1 MQEGYQINIDEK
13 LKEAWSDERRFIHT
27 RGIIRS
33 LIWIVSL
40 IITDLIV
47 DLLIWKGIGDNQFGE
62 VLMVINIGIISFVIY
77 REWLRHLKPYDAV
90 RTALQVEAKNPKL
103 SSILITY
110 TELSAADSTSNTSEE
125 IVQAIK
131 EKANERTES
140 INFQEI
146 VSWGQIKKIFA
157 ISAAIIIVFVGIS
170 FNWTEQVGTLFK
182 RLTLQGSNYPTQ
194 TVIGKVHVEGQEMK
208 AGKPYKVKFGESLN
222 IKVFT
227 QEVTVPLGK
236 LYVRTKGSEKWPSI
250 PQNMDPL
257 ANDKLVYERILKDI
271 TEDTEFYVRVNDD
284 TTDKNQSYEI
294 QVIKSPTIESYEIE
308 QIYPNYINKD
318 PETMDDLTFDTPQ
331 DTTLKWKITT
341 QTKVKAMQ
349 VRIGEDETI
358 NAEISENGKI
368 ITFSR
373 KADKAFNYVFQWTE
387 GQSGKNFEYG
397 DVQNNIR
404 LIDDTLPEVQLITPS
419 SDGLATDKKIVNL
432 NYKGTDDYG
441 LGKAHLIY
449 TVKRGD
455 RESEGESENTKKEIH
470 DFEGKSA
477 GTNTYEWKISDHIKE
492 LKPGDQIS
500 YQIEVEDLFPGE
512 KKQVRQSVTRKI
524 SIVTPERYLQW
535 YRAELASQ
543 QDEIKR
549 ARDSEETASTQ
560 VKQLIEQE
568 SEEK

>member
-1 MQEGYQINIDEK
+1 MQEGYQLNIDDK
-13 LKEAWSDERRFIHT
+13 LKEAWSNERRFIHI
-27 RGIIRS
+27 RGIVRS

-47 DLLIWKGIGDNQFGE
+47 DLLIWKGIGDNRYGLG
-62 VLMVINIGIISFVIY
+62 LMVINIGIIAFVIY
-77 REWLRHLKPYDAV
+77 REWFRYLKPYNAV
-90 RTALQVEAKNPKL
+90 RTALQVESKNPKL

-131 EKANERTES
+131 EKANVKTES

-146 VSWGQIKKIFA
+146 VSWDQIYRVFA
-157 ISAAIIIVFVGIS
+157 ISALIIIVFAGIS
-170 FNWTEQVGTLFK
+170 VRWDEQVGTLLK
-182 RLTLQGSNYPTQ
+182 RLRGVNVNYPTQ
-194 TVIGKVHVEGQEMK
+194 TIIEKVHVEGQEMK
-208 AGKPYKVKFGESLN
+208 AGKSFKVKFGESLN
-222 IKVFT
+222 VKVFT
-227 QEVTVPLGK
+227 DLKKVPQGK

-250 PQNMDPL
+250 PQDMDPL
-257 ANDKLVYERILKDI
+257 ANDELIYERVLKDI
-271 TEDTEFYVRVNDD
+271 TEDSEFYVRVNDD
-284 TTDKNQSYEI
+284 KGQVYDI
-294 QVIKSPTIESYEIE
+294 QVIKSPNIKSYQIE
-308 QIYPNYINKD
+308 QIFPDYITKD
-318 PETMDDLTFDTPQ
+318 PETVSELTLDTPQ

-349 VRIGEDETI
+349 VRVGEDETI
-358 NAEISENGKI
+358 DAEVSQGGNL
-368 ITFSR
+368 ITFTR
-373 KADKAFNYVFQWTE
+373 KADKAFNYAFQWIE
-387 GQSGKNFEYG
+387 GESGKDFEYG

-404 LIDDTLPEVQLITPS
+404 VIDDTLPEVQLIAPS

-449 TVKRGD
+449 TIKRGD
-455 RESEGESENTKKEIH
+455 RESDGESENTKKEIH
-470 DFEGKSA
+470 DFEGKSSGA
-477 GTNTYEWKISDHIKE
+477 NIYEWKISDHIKE
-492 LKPGDQIS
+492 LKPGDQIL
-500 YQIEVEDLFPGE
+500 YQIEIEDLFPGE
-512 KKQVRQSVTRKI
+512 KKHVRQSVARKI

-543 QDEIKR
+543 NDEIKR

>member
-13 LKEAWSDERRFIHT
+13 LKEAWSDERRFIHF

-47 DLLIWKGIGDNQFGE
+47 DLLIWKGIGDNQFGAG
-62 VLMVINIGIISFVIY
+62 LMVINIGIISFVIY
-77 REWLRHLKPYDAV
+77 QEWLRHLKPYDAV

-146 VSWGQIKKIFA
+146 VSWDQIKKIFA

-284 TTDKNQSYEI
+284 TTDKNQSY
-294 QVIKSPTIESYEIE
+294 
-308 QIYPNYINKD
+308 
-318 PETMDDLTFDTPQ
+318 
-331 DTTLKWKITT
+331 
-341 QTKVKAMQ
+341 
-349 VRIGEDETI
+349 
-358 NAEISENGKI
+358 
-368 ITFSR
+368 
-373 KADKAFNYVFQWTE
+373 
-387 GQSGKNFEYG
+387 
-397 DVQNNIR
+397 
-404 LIDDTLPEVQLITPS
+404 
-419 SDGLATDKKIVNL
+419 
-432 NYKGTDDYG
+432 
-441 LGKAHLIY
+441 
-449 TVKRGD
+449 
-455 RESEGESENTKKEIH
+455 
-470 DFEGKSA
+470 
-477 GTNTYEWKISDHIKE
+477 
-492 LKPGDQIS
+492 
-500 YQIEVEDLFPGE
+500 
-512 KKQVRQSVTRKI
+512 
-524 SIVTPERYLQW
+524 
-535 YRAELASQ
+535 
-543 QDEIKR
+543 
-549 ARDSEETASTQ
+549 
-560 VKQLIEQE
+560 
-568 SEEK
+568 

>member
-13 LKEAWSDERRFIHT
+13 LKEAWSDERRFIHY

-47 DLLIWKGIGDNQFGE
+47 DLLIWKGIGDNQFG
-62 VLMVINIGIISFVIY
+62 VGLMVINIGIISFVIY

-146 VSWGQIKKIFA
+146 VSWDQIKKIFA
-157 ISAAIIIVFVGIS
+157 ISAAIILVFGLIS
-170 FNWTEQVGTLFK
+170 INWKEQVGTLLQ
-182 RLTLQGSNYPTQ
+182 RLTGQNVNYPTQ
-194 TVIGKVHVEGQEMK
+194 TVIGKVHIEGQEMK

-294 QVIKSPTIESYEIE
+294 KVIKSPVIIKYEIE

-318 PETMDDLTFDTPQ
+318 PETVPDLTFDTPQ

>member
-13 LKEAWSDERRFIHT
+13 LKEAWTDERRFIHY

-47 DLLIWKGIGDNQFGE
+47 DLLIWKGIGDNQFGAG
-62 VLMVINIGIISFVIY
+62 LMVINIGIISFVIY

-146 VSWGQIKKIFA
+146 VSWDQIKKIVA
-157 ISAAIIIVFVGIS
+157 ISAAIIIVFAGIS
-170 FNWTEQVGTLFK
+170 INWTEQVGTLFK

-194 TVIGKVHVEGQEMK
+194 TVIEKVHVEGQEMK
-208 AGKPYKVKFGESLN
+208 AGKPFTVKFGESLN

-227 QEVTVPLGK
+227 DLKAVPLGK
-236 LYVRTKGSEKWPSI
+236 LYVRTKGSEKWPST

-257 ANDKLVYERILKDI
+257 ANDQLIYERTLKDI
-271 TEDTEFYVRVNDD
+271 TEDTEFYVRVNDYKD
-284 TTDKNQSYEI
+284 EVYDI
-294 QVIKSPTIESYEIE
+294 QVIKSPTIKSYEIE
-308 QIYPNYINKD
+308 QVFPDYITKD
-318 PETMDDLTFDTPQ
+318 PVTEPDLTLDTPQ

-358 NAEISENGKI
+358 DAEISENGKL

-387 GQSGKNFEYG
+387 GESGKNFEYG

-404 LIDDTLPEVQLITPS
+404 VIDDTLPEVQLITPS
-419 SDGLATDKKIVNL
+419 SDGFATDKKIVNL

-455 RESEGESENTKKEIH
+455 SESDGETESSRLEVH

-500 YQIEVEDLFPGE
+500 YQIEVADLFPGE
-512 KKQVRQSVTRKI
+512 KKHIRQSVTRKI

>member
-1 MQEGYQINIDEK
+1 MQEGYQLNIDEK
-13 LKEAWSDERRFIHT
+13 LKEAWSNERRFIHT

-47 DLLIWKGIGDNQFGE
+47 DLLIWKGIGDNRYGTG
-62 VLMVINIGIISFVIY
+62 LMVINIGIISFVIY
-77 REWLRHLKPYDAV
+77 REWYRHLKPYNAV
-90 RTALQVEAKNPKL
+90 RTALQVESKNPKL

-110 TELSAADSTSNTSEE
+110 TELSATDSTSNTSEE
-125 IVQAIK
+125 IVQAIR

-146 VSWGQIKKIFA
+146 VSWEQIKKIFA
-157 ISAAIIIVFVGIS
+157 ISATIIIVFALIS
-170 FNWTEQVGTLFK
+170 FNWKEQVGTLLQ
-182 RLTLQGSNYPTQ
+182 RLTGKNVNYPTQ
-194 TVIGKVHVEGQEMK
+194 TVIEKVDVAGQVMK
-208 AGKPYKVKFGESLN
+208 AGKPYKVKFGDSLN

-227 QEVTVPLGK
+227 QEKQVPKGE
-236 LYVRTKGSEKWPSI
+236 LYVRTKGSKKWPST
-250 PQNMDPL
+250 PQDMDPV
-257 ANDKLVYERILKDI
+257 ANNKQDYERILKDI

-284 TTDKNQSYEI
+284 KDQAYEI
-294 QVIKSPTIESYEIE
+294 QVIKSPKIKSYEVE
-308 QIYPNYINKD
+308 QVFPDYITKD
-318 PETMDDLTFDTPQ
+318 PETVSELTIDTPQ

-341 QTKVKAMQ
+341 QTKVKSMQ
-349 VRIGEDETI
+349 VRIGEDEKI
-358 NAEISENGKI
+358 DAEVSEDGKI
-368 ITFSR
+368 ITFTK
-373 KADKAFNYVFQWTE
+373 KADKAFNYAFQWTE
-387 GQSGKNFEYG
+387 GESGKNFEYR

-404 LIDDTLPEVQLITPS
+404 VIDDTLPEVQLIAPS
-419 SDGLATDKKIVNL
+419 SDSLATDKKIVNL

-449 TVKRGD
+449 TIKRG
-455 RESEGESENTKKEIH
+455 ESQSDGESGNDKKEIH
-470 DFEGKSA
+470 DFEGKSS
-477 GTNTYEWKISDHIKE
+477 GSSTYKWKISDHIKD

-500 YQIEVEDLFPGE
+500 YQIEVKDLFPGE
-512 KKQVRQSVTRKI
+512 KKHIRQSVTRKI

-560 VKQLIEQE
+560 VKQLIDQE

>member
-13 LKEAWSDERRFIHT
+13 LKEAWSDERRFIHF

-47 DLLIWKGIGDNQFGE
+47 DLLIWKGIGDNQFGAG
-62 VLMVINIGIISFVIY
+62 LMVINIGIISFVIY
-77 REWLRHLKPYDAV
+77 QEWLRHLKPYDAV

-146 VSWGQIKKIFA
+146 VSWDQIKKIFA

-194 TVIGKVHVEGQEMK
+194 TVIGKVHIEGQEMK

-318 PETMDDLTFDTPQ
+318 PETVDDLTFDTPQ

>member
-13 LKEAWSDERRFIHT
+13 LKEAWSDERRFIHF

-47 DLLIWKGIGDNQFGE
+47 DLLIWKGIGDNQFGAG
-62 VLMVINIGIISFVIY
+62 LMVINIGIISFVIY
-77 REWLRHLKPYDAV
+77 QEWLRHLKPYDAV

-146 VSWGQIKKIFA
+146 VSWDQIKKIFA

-208 AGKPYKVKFGESLN
+208 AGKPFKVKFGESLN

-318 PETMDDLTFDTPQ
+318 PETVDDLTFDTPQ

>member
-13 LKEAWSDERRFIHT
+13 LKEAWSDERRFIHF

-47 DLLIWKGIGDNQFGE
+47 DLLIWKGIGDNQFGAG
-62 VLMVINIGIISFVIY
+62 LMVINIGIISFVIY
-77 REWLRHLKPYDAV
+77 QEWLRHLKPYDAV

-146 VSWGQIKKIFA
+146 VSWDQIKKIFA
-157 ISAAIIIVFVGIS
+157 ISAAIIIVFAGIS

-294 QVIKSPTIESYEIE
+294 KVIKSPVIIKYEIE

-318 PETMDDLTFDTPQ
+318 PETVPDLTFDTPQ

-535 YRAELASQ
+535 YRAQLASQ

>member
-13 LKEAWSDERRFIHT
+13 LKEAWSDERRFIHF

-47 DLLIWKGIGDNQFGE
+47 DLLIWKGIGDNQFGAG
-62 VLMVINIGIISFVIY
+62 LMVINIGIISFVIY
-77 REWLRHLKPYDAV
+77 QEWLRHLKPYDAV

-146 VSWGQIKKIFA
+146 VSWDQIKKIFA

-194 TVIGKVHVEGQEMK
+194 TVIGKVHIEGQEMK

-512 KKQVRQSVTRKI
+512 KKHVRQSVTRKI

>member
-13 LKEAWSDERRFIHT
+13 LKEAWTDERRFIHY

-47 DLLIWKGIGDNQFGE
+47 DLLIWKGIGDNQFGAG
-62 VLMVINIGIISFVIY
+62 LMVINIGIISFVIY

-146 VSWGQIKKIFA
+146 VSWDQIKKIVA
-157 ISAAIIIVFVGIS
+157 ISAAIIIVFAGIS
-170 FNWTEQVGTLFK
+170 INWTEQVGTLFK

-194 TVIGKVHVEGQEMK
+194 TVIEKVHVEGQEMK
-208 AGKPYKVKFGESLN
+208 AGKPFTVKFGESLN

-227 QEVTVPLGK
+227 DLKAVPLGK
-236 LYVRTKGSEKWPSI
+236 LYVRTKGSEKWPST

-257 ANDKLVYERILKDI
+257 ANDQLIYERTLKDI
-271 TEDTEFYVRVNDD
+271 TEDTEFYVRVNDYKD
-284 TTDKNQSYEI
+284 EVYDI
-294 QVIKSPTIESYEIE
+294 QVIKSPTIKSYEIE
-308 QIYPNYINKD
+308 QVFPDYITKD
-318 PETMDDLTFDTPQ
+318 PVTEPDLTLDTPQ

-358 NAEISENGKI
+358 DAEISENGKI

-387 GQSGKNFEYG
+387 GESGKNFEYG

-404 LIDDTLPEVQLITPS
+404 VIDDTLPEVQLITPS

-455 RESEGESENTKKEIH
+455 SESDGETESSRLEVH

-500 YQIEVEDLFPGE
+500 YQIEVADLFPGE
-512 KKQVRQSVTRKI
+512 KKHLRQSVTRKI

>member
-1 MQEGYQINIDEK
+1 M
-13 LKEAWSDERRFIHT
+13 
-27 RGIIRS
+27 
-33 LIWIVSL
+33 
-40 IITDLIV
+40 
-47 DLLIWKGIGDNQFGE
+47 
-62 VLMVINIGIISFVIY
+62 
-77 REWLRHLKPYDAV
+77 P
-90 RTALQVEAKNPKL
+90 
-103 SSILITY
+103 
-110 TELSAADSTSNTSEE
+110 
-125 IVQAIK
+125 
-131 EKANERTES
+131 
-140 INFQEI
+140 
-146 VSWGQIKKIFA
+146 
-157 ISAAIIIVFVGIS
+157 
-170 FNWTEQVGTLFK
+170 
-182 RLTLQGSNYPTQ
+182 
-194 TVIGKVHVEGQEMK
+194 
-208 AGKPYKVKFGESLN
+208 
-222 IKVFT
+222 
-227 QEVTVPLGK
+227 
-236 LYVRTKGSEKWPSI
+236 
-250 PQNMDPL
+250 
-257 ANDKLVYERILKDI
+257 
-271 TEDTEFYVRVNDD
+271 
-284 TTDKNQSYEI
+284 
-294 QVIKSPTIESYEIE
+294 
-308 QIYPNYINKD
+308 
-318 PETMDDLTFDTPQ
+318 DLTFDTPQ

>member
-1 MQEGYQINIDEK
+1 MQEGYQLNIDDK
-13 LKEAWSDERRFIHT
+13 LKEAWSNERRFIHI
-27 RGIIRS
+27 RGIVRS

-47 DLLIWKGIGDNQFGE
+47 DLLIWKGIGDNRYGLG
-62 VLMVINIGIISFVIY
+62 LMVINIGIIAFVIY
-77 REWLRHLKPYDAV
+77 REWFRYLKPYNAV
-90 RTALQVEAKNPKL
+90 RTALQVESKNPKL

-131 EKANERTES
+131 EKANVKTES

-146 VSWGQIKKIFA
+146 VSWDQIYRVFA
-157 ISAAIIIVFVGIS
+157 ISALIIIVFAGIS
-170 FNWTEQVGTLFK
+170 VRWDEQVGTLLK
-182 RLTLQGSNYPTQ
+182 RLRGVNVNYPTQ
-194 TVIGKVHVEGQEMK
+194 TIIEKVHVEGQEMK
-208 AGKPYKVKFGESLN
+208 AGKSFKVKFGESLN
-222 IKVFT
+222 VKVFT
-227 QEVTVPLGK
+227 DLKKVPQGK

-250 PQNMDPL
+250 PQDMDPL
-257 ANDKLVYERILKDI
+257 ANDELIYERVLKDI
-271 TEDTEFYVRVNDD
+271 TEDSEFYVRVNDD
-284 TTDKNQSYEI
+284 KGQVYDI
-294 QVIKSPTIESYEIE
+294 QVIKSPNIKSYQIE
-308 QIYPNYINKD
+308 QIFPDYITKD
-318 PETMDDLTFDTPQ
+318 PETVSELTLDTPQ

-358 NAEISENGKI
+358 DAEISENGKL

-373 KADKAFNYVFQWTE
+373 KADKAFNYAFQWTE
-387 GQSGKNFEYG
+387 GESGKDFEYG

-404 LIDDTLPEVQLITPS
+404 VIDDTLPEVQLIAPS

-449 TVKRGD
+449 TIKRGD
-455 RESEGESENTKKEIH
+455 RESDGESENTKKEIH
-470 DFEGKSA
+470 DFEGKSSGA
-477 GTNTYEWKISDHIKE
+477 NIYEWKISDHIKE
-492 LKPGDQIS
+492 LKPGDQIL
-500 YQIEVEDLFPGE
+500 YQIEIEDLFPGE
-512 KKQVRQSVTRKI
+512 KKHVRQSVARKI

-543 QDEIKR
+543 NDEIKR

>member
-1 MQEGYQINIDEK
+1 MQEGYQLNIDEK

-47 DLLIWKGIGDNQFGE
+47 DLLIWKGIGDNRYGSG
-62 VLMVINIGIISFVIY
+62 LMVINIGIISFVIY
-77 REWLRHLKPYDAV
+77 REWYRHLKPYNAV
-90 RTALQVEAKNPKL
+90 RTALQVESKNPKL

-110 TELSAADSTSNTSEE
+110 TELSATDSTSNTSEE
-125 IVQAIK
+125 IVQAIR

-146 VSWGQIKKIFA
+146 VSWEQIKKIFA
-157 ISAAIIIVFVGIS
+157 ISAIIIIVFAGIS
-170 FNWTEQVGTLFK
+170 VRWDEQVGTLLK
-182 RLTLQGSNYPTQ
+182 RLRGVNVNYPTQ
-194 TVIGKVHVEGQEMK
+194 TVIEKVHVGGQEMK
-208 AGKPYKVKFGESLN
+208 AGKPYKVKFGDSLN

-227 QEVTVPLGK
+227 QEKQVPKGE
-236 LYVRTKGSEKWPSI
+236 LYVRTKGSKKWPST
-250 PQNMDPL
+250 PQDMDPV
-257 ANDKLVYERILKDI
+257 ANNKQDYERILKDI

-284 TTDKNQSYEI
+284 KDQAYEI
-294 QVIKSPTIESYEIE
+294 QVIKSPKIENYEVE
-308 QIYPNYINKD
+308 QIFPDYISKD
-318 PETMDDLTFDTPQ
+318 PETVSELTIDTPQ

-341 QTKVKAMQ
+341 QTKVKSMQ
-349 VRIGEDETI
+349 VRIGEDEKI
-358 NAEISENGKI
+358 DAEVSEDGKL
-368 ITFSR
+368 ITFTR
-373 KADKAFNYVFQWTE
+373 KADKAFNYTFQWTE
-387 GQSGKNFEYG
+387 GESGKNFEYR

-404 LIDDTLPEVQLITPS
+404 VIDDTLPEVQLIAPS
-419 SDGLATDKKIVNL
+419 SDSLATDKKIVNL

-449 TVKRGD
+449 TIKRG
-455 RESEGESENTKKEIH
+455 ESQSDGESENDKKEIH
-470 DFEGKSA
+470 DFEGKSS
-477 GTNTYEWKISDHIKE
+477 GSSSYKWKISDHIKD

-500 YQIEVEDLFPGE
+500 YQIEVKDLFPGE
-512 KKQVRQSVTRKI
+512 KKHIRQSVTRKI
-524 SIVTPERYLQW
+524 SIVTPEGYLRW
-535 YRAELASQ
+535 YRAQLASQ

-560 VKQLIEQE
+560 VKQLIDQE

>member
-13 LKEAWSDERRFIHT
+13 LKEAWSDERRFIHY

-47 DLLIWKGIGDNQFGE
+47 DLLIWKGIGDNQFG
-62 VLMVINIGIISFVIY
+62 VGLMVINIGIISFVIY

-146 VSWGQIKKIFA
+146 VSWDQIKKIFA
-157 ISAAIIIVFVGIS
+157 ISASIIIVFGLIS
-170 FNWTEQVGTLFK
+170 FKWEEQVGTLLQ
-182 RLTLQGSNYPTQ
+182 RLTGQNVNYPTQ
-194 TVIGKVHVEGQEMK
+194 TEIEKVHVEGQEMK
-208 AGKPYKVKFGESLN
+208 ADKPFKVKFGESLN

-227 QEVTVPLGK
+227 DLKAVPQGK
-236 LYVRTKGSEKWPSI
+236 LFVRTKGSEKWPSV
-250 PQNMDPL
+250 PQGMDPL
-257 ANDKLVYERILKDI
+257 ANDKLIYERVLKDI

-284 TTDKNQSYEI
+284 KGQIYDI
-294 QVIKSPTIESYEIE
+294 QVIKSPKIGSYEIE
-308 QIYPNYINKD
+308 QIFPDYIAKD
-318 PETMDDLTFDTPQ
+318 PETVSDLTLDTPQ

-341 QTKVKAMQ
+341 QTKVTAMQ
-349 VRIGEDETI
+349 VKVGEDETI
-358 NAEISENGKI
+358 DAEISENGKL

-373 KADKAFNYVFQWTE
+373 KADKAFNYAFKWTE
-387 GQSGKNFEYG
+387 GESGKNFEYG

-404 LIDDTLPEVQLITPS
+404 VIDDTLPEVQLTAPS

-449 TVKRGD
+449 TIQRGD
-455 RESEGESENTKKEIH
+455 RESDGESENSKKEIH
-470 DFEGKSA
+470 NFEGKSA
-477 GTNTYEWKISDHIKE
+477 GENTYEWKISDHIKE

-512 KKQVRQSVTRKI
+512 KKHVRQSVVRKI
-524 SIVTPERYLQW
+524 LIVTPERYLQW

-543 QDEIKR
+543 QDEIKK
-549 ARDSEETASTQ
+549 ARDNEETASTQ

-568 SEEK
+568 TEEK

>member
-13 LKEAWSDERRFIHT
+13 LKEAWTDERRFIHY

-47 DLLIWKGIGDNQFGE
+47 DLLIWKGIGDNQFGAG
-62 VLMVINIGIISFVIY
+62 LMVINIGIISFVIY

-146 VSWGQIKKIFA
+146 VSWDQIKKIVA
-157 ISAAIIIVFVGIS
+157 ISAAIIIVFAGIS
-170 FNWTEQVGTLFK
+170 INWTEQVGTLFK

-194 TVIGKVHVEGQEMK
+194 TVIEKVHVEGQEMK
-208 AGKPYKVKFGESLN
+208 AGKPFTVKFGESLN

-227 QEVTVPLGK
+227 DLKAVPLGK
-236 LYVRTKGSEKWPSI
+236 LYVRTKGSEKWPST

-257 ANDKLVYERILKDI
+257 ANDQLIYERTLKDI

-284 TTDKNQSYEI
+284 KDEVYDI
-294 QVIKSPTIESYEIE
+294 QVIKSPTIKSYEIE
-308 QIYPNYINKD
+308 QVFPDYITKD
-318 PETMDDLTFDTPQ
+318 PVTEPDLTLDTPQ

-358 NAEISENGKI
+358 DAEISENGKL

-387 GQSGKNFEYG
+387 GESGKNFEYG

-404 LIDDTLPEVQLITPS
+404 VIDDTLPEVQLITPS

-455 RESEGESENTKKEIH
+455 SESDGETESSRLEVH

-500 YQIEVEDLFPGE
+500 YQIEVADLFPGE
-512 KKQVRQSVTRKI
+512 KKHVRQSVTRKI

>member
-1 MQEGYQINIDEK
+1 MQEGYQLNIDDK
-13 LKEAWSDERRFIHT
+13 LKEAWSNERRFIHI
-27 RGIIRS
+27 RGIVRS

-47 DLLIWKGIGDNQFGE
+47 DLLIWKGIGDNRYGLG
-62 VLMVINIGIISFVIY
+62 LMVINIGIIAFVIY
-77 REWLRHLKPYDAV
+77 REWFRYLKPYNAV
-90 RTALQVEAKNPKL
+90 RTALQVESKNPKL

-131 EKANERTES
+131 EKANVKTES

-146 VSWGQIKKIFA
+146 VSWDQIYRVFA
-157 ISAAIIIVFVGIS
+157 ISALIIIVFAGIS
-170 FNWTEQVGTLFK
+170 VRWDEQVGTLLK
-182 RLTLQGSNYPTQ
+182 RLRGVNVNYPTQ
-194 TVIGKVHVEGQEMK
+194 TIIEKVHVEGQEMK
-208 AGKPYKVKFGESLN
+208 AGKSFKVKFGESLN
-222 IKVFT
+222 VKVFT
-227 QEVTVPLGK
+227 DLKKVPQGK

-250 PQNMDPL
+250 PQDMDPL
-257 ANDKLVYERILKDI
+257 ANDELIYERVLKDI
-271 TEDTEFYVRVNDD
+271 TEDSEFYVRVNDD
-284 TTDKNQSYEI
+284 KGQVYDI
-294 QVIKSPTIESYEIE
+294 QVIKSPNIKSYQIE
-308 QIYPNYINKD
+308 QIFPDYITKD
-318 PETMDDLTFDTPQ
+318 PETVSELTLDTPQ

-349 VRIGEDETI
+349 VRVGEDETI
-358 NAEISENGKI
+358 DAEVSQGGNL
-368 ITFSR
+368 ITFTR
-373 KADKAFNYVFQWTE
+373 KADKAFNYAFQWIE
-387 GQSGKNFEYG
+387 GESGKDFEYG

-404 LIDDTLPEVQLITPS
+404 VIDDTLPEVQLIAPS

-449 TVKRGD
+449 TIKRGD
-455 RESEGESENTKKEIH
+455 RESDGESENTKKEIH
-470 DFEGKSA
+470 DFEGKSSGA
-477 GTNTYEWKISDHIKE
+477 NIYEWKISDHIKE
-492 LKPGDQIS
+492 LKPGDQIL
-500 YQIEVEDLFPGE
+500 YQIEIEDLFPGE
-512 KKQVRQSVTRKI
+512 KKHVRQSVARKI

-535 YRAELASQ
+535 YRAQLASQ
-543 QDEIKR
+543 NDEIKR

>member
-13 LKEAWSDERRFIHT
+13 LKEAWTDERRFIHY

-47 DLLIWKGIGDNQFGE
+47 DLLIWKGIGDNQFGAG
-62 VLMVINIGIISFVIY
+62 LMVINIGIISFVIY

-146 VSWGQIKKIFA
+146 VSWDQIKKIVA
-157 ISAAIIIVFVGIS
+157 ISAAIIIVFAGIS
-170 FNWTEQVGTLFK
+170 INWTEQVGTLFK

-194 TVIGKVHVEGQEMK
+194 TVIEKVHVEGQEMK
-208 AGKPYKVKFGESLN
+208 AGKPFTVKFGESLN

-227 QEVTVPLGK
+227 DLKAVPLGK
-236 LYVRTKGSEKWPSI
+236 LYVRTKGSEKWPST

-257 ANDKLVYERILKDI
+257 ANDQLIYQRTLKDI
-271 TEDTEFYVRVNDD
+271 TEDTEFYVRVNDYKD
-284 TTDKNQSYEI
+284 EVYDI
-294 QVIKSPTIESYEIE
+294 QVIKSPTIKSYEIE
-308 QIYPNYINKD
+308 QVFPDYITKD
-318 PETMDDLTFDTPQ
+318 PVTEPDLTLDTPQ

-358 NAEISENGKI
+358 DAEISENGKL

-387 GQSGKNFEYG
+387 GESGKNFEYG

-404 LIDDTLPEVQLITPS
+404 VIDDTLPEVQLITPS
-419 SDGLATDKKIVNL
+419 SDGFATDKKIVNL

-455 RESEGESENTKKEIH
+455 SESDGETESSRLEVH

-500 YQIEVEDLFPGE
+500 YQIEVADLFPGE
-512 KKQVRQSVTRKI
+512 KKHVRQSVTRKI

>member
-1 MQEGYQINIDEK
+1 MQEGYQLNIDDK
-13 LKEAWSDERRFIHT
+13 LKEAWSNERRFIHI
-27 RGIIRS
+27 RGIVRS

-40 IITDLIV
+40 IITDLLV
-47 DLLIWKGIGDNQFGE
+47 DLLIWKGIGDNRYGLG
-62 VLMVINIGIISFVIY
+62 LMVINIGIIAFVIY
-77 REWLRHLKPYDAV
+77 REWFRYLKPYNAV
-90 RTALQVEAKNPKL
+90 RTALQVESKNPKL

-131 EKANERTES
+131 EKANVKTES

-146 VSWGQIKKIFA
+146 VSWDQIYRVFA
-157 ISAAIIIVFVGIS
+157 ISALIIIVFAGIS
-170 FNWTEQVGTLFK
+170 VRWDEQVGTLLK
-182 RLTLQGSNYPTQ
+182 RLRGVNVNYPTQ
-194 TVIGKVHVEGQEMK
+194 TIIEKVHVEGQEMK
-208 AGKPYKVKFGESLN
+208 AGKSFKVKFGESLN
-222 IKVFT
+222 VKVFT
-227 QEVTVPLGK
+227 DLKKVPQGK

-250 PQNMDPL
+250 PQDMDPL
-257 ANDKLVYERILKDI
+257 ANDELIYERVLKDI
-271 TEDTEFYVRVNDD
+271 TEDSEFYVRVNDD
-284 TTDKNQSYEI
+284 KGQVYDI
-294 QVIKSPTIESYEIE
+294 QVIKSPNIKSYQIE
-308 QIYPNYINKD
+308 QIFPDYITKD
-318 PETMDDLTFDTPQ
+318 PETVSELTLDTPQ

-358 NAEISENGKI
+358 DAEISENGKL

-373 KADKAFNYVFQWTE
+373 KADKAFNYAFQWTE
-387 GQSGKNFEYG
+387 GESGKDFEYG

-404 LIDDTLPEVQLITPS
+404 VIDDTLPEVQLIAPS

-449 TVKRGD
+449 TIKRGD
-455 RESEGESENTKKEIH
+455 RESDGESENTKKEIH
-470 DFEGKSA
+470 DFEGKSSGA
-477 GTNTYEWKISDHIKE
+477 NIYEWKISDHIKE
-492 LKPGDQIS
+492 LKPGDQIL
-500 YQIEVEDLFPGE
+500 YQIEIEDLFPGE
-512 KKQVRQSVTRKI
+512 KKHVRQSVARKI

-543 QDEIKR
+543 NDEIKR